1 MIDRHRETEKERL
14 WEIIIENK
22 ELQNVRIQNDRGMNC
37 LAYQNYLQISLNQ
50 SQSICPKRKK
60 LTLEK

>member
-1 MIDRHRETEKERL
+1 MIDRHRGTEIERL

-37 LAYQNYLQISLNQ
+37 SAYQNYLSDSFN
-50 SQSICPKRKK
+50 
-60 LTLEK
+60 